1 MGILGIFRMN
11 IQLLEHGL
19 GLLIVRDIAELYDG
33 SVSIGTSVLGGA
45 KVSVSLPGR
54 IETLK

>member
-1 MGILGIFRMN
+1 MN